1 MQTYAT
7 FSAQYTLGEHTH
19 TLYDLDQYVRK
30 DNFENPKFKIHEL
43 KYFKLVRIG
52 NRHIESIK

>member
-7 FSAQYTLGEHTH
+7 FSAQYTLRERTH

-30 DNFENPKFKIHEL
+30 DNFENPKLKIHEL

-52 NRHIESIK
+52 NRQKKI